1 MPGGYICGYP
11 VAIGSSEHW
20 GFVAGQGGFGGL
32 QGAAVAAAAAIWGE
46 PGSSELSFG
55 VCKSG
60 FRPFDASGQRLFGC
74 ARHSPLRAAKIE
86 RGGLRPG
93 WASFEHPDWQYKPPP
108 PSPAAAAG
116 ARPTGAPGGPLPA
129 PPSPSENVC
138 VA

>member
-11 VAIGSSEHW
+11 VQIGSSEHW

-32 QGAAVAAAAAIWGE
+32 QGVAVAAAAALWGE
-46 PGSSELSFG
+46 PGASELSFG

-60 FRPFDASGQRLFGC
+60 YRPFDAAGQRLFGC
-74 ARHSPLRAAKIE
+74 PRHSALRAAKIA

-93 WASFEHPDWQYKPPP
+93 WASFEHPDWSYRPPP
-108 PSPAAAAG
+108 PSPAAE
-116 ARPTGAPGGPLPA
+116 GPPPQP

-138 VA
+138 AA